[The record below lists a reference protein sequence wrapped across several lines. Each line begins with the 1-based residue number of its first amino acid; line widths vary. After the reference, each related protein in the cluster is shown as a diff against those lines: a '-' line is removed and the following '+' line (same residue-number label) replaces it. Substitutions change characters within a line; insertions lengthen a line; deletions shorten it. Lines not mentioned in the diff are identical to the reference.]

1 MWTALGL
8 QIENY
13 KQSLTG
19 HPSRSL
25 EDGTESNMDLED
37 PAQGVLEEKNISN
50 GAREH
55 TCDILAKNAAV
66 FCPSVNLPG
75 E

>member
-1 MWTALGL
+1 M
-8 QIENY
+8 
-13 KQSLTG
+13 G

-25 EDGTESNMDLED
+25 EDGAESNMELEG
-37 PAQGVLEEKNISN
+37 PVQGVLGEENISN

-66 FCPSVNLPG
+66 FCLNLPG
-75 E
+75 GINLKVMDAFLW